1 MFCEK
6 CGKELREGVKFC
18 PGCGA
23 VLEKAEANN
32 QSVQNNQN
40 VPSGVSGKLTV
51 YGYTE
56 WYAVK
61 PKVDIL
67 KNGIKIA
74 EVNPDS
80 MIEIPITEDCT
91 IQFKCMFRTAT
102 LQAYAGR
109 NQAVKLSFN
118 RITGELLI
126 NDPDQKPLTNTSNMV
141 SGNSNRAMTAGTNYG
156 KSKNVAGILGILL
169 GGLGLHK
176 FYMGNIKMGILYILF
191 CWTYIPAIVG
201 LIEGIIYL
209 TETDEKFNSRCM

>member
-23 VLEKAEANN
+23 ALENADENTRNN
-32 QSVQNNQN
+32 RNAPSVGN
-40 VPSGVSGKLTV
+40 GTLTV

-67 KNGIKIA
+67 KNGVKIA
-74 EVNPDS
+74 EVNPGS
-80 MIEIPITEDCT
+80 MIEIPITENCT

-102 LQAYAGR
+102 LQAYANENR
-109 NQAVKLSFN
+109 TVRLSFN

-126 NDPDQKPLTNTSNMV
+126 NNHNQNPLTAATNMV
-141 SGNSNRAMTAGTNYG
+141 SDNPDRTTTAGAGNG
-156 KSKNVAGILGILL
+156 KSKTAAGLLGIFF

-176 FYMGNIKMGILYILF
+176 FYMGNIKMGILYLVF
-191 CWTYIPAIVG
+191 CWTYIPTIVG
-201 LIEGIIYL
+201 LIEGIMYL
-209 TETDEKFNSRCM
+209 TETDEKFGSRCI